1 MKKARKE
8 IDVDFIGGEGPLT
21 KEEEQLITDFIK
33 SKKQATKRRSAQQGL
48 GKIAAARTQP
58 HR

>member
-1 MKKARKE
+1 MKKVRKE

-33 SKKQATKRRSAQQGL
+33 SRKKSIRRRSAQQGL
-48 GKIAAARTQP
+48 GKIAAARTHP